1 MLDVFDVRNRLIDEY
16 AAFSRSF
23 SRIAADDLAARVDE
37 EYGRGR
43 YWPEPLIQI
52 NTED

>member
-1 MLDVFDVRNRLIDEY
+1 VLDVFDVRNRLIDEY